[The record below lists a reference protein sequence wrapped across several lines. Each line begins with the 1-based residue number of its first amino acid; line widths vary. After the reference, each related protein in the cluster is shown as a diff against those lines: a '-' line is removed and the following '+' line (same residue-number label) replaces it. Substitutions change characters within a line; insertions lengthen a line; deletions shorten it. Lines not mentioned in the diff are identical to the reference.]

1 MSAIDYTKA
10 YITHDNGKRLATID
24 ENNTFVDLGA
34 FVDDNGDVL
43 TWPELVYGLA
53 FGKD

>member
-10 YITHDNGKRLATID
+10 YITHDDGKRLATID

-34 FVDDNGDVL
+34 FVDGNGDAL
-43 TWPELVYGLA
+43 TMV
-53 FGKD
+53 